1 MTDDPWEEKLAETA
15 RSYNEPGDTPREEIW
30 AGIQAARR
38 RRKEQ
43 KPRAIWWAAGI
54 AALIALGVG
63 IGRLTAPDVTP
74 EGPIAQGSDRP
85 PELQRANVAM
95 MVAATQHLSQAEVLL
110 TSFRAG
116 RGDRSV
122 EAGFSAPARELLSTT
137 RLLLDSPSMTD
148 QRMRALLEELE
159 LVLAQITQLRPDQ
172 GPDEADLI
180 TNGLNQR
187 GLLPRLRSA
196 IPAGPAI
203 PRA

>member
-30 AGIQAARR
+30 AGILAARR
-38 RRKEQ
+38 RRKEP
-43 KPRAIWWAAGI
+43 KPRLIWWAAGI

-63 IGRLTAPDVTP
+63 IGRITAPGVAP
-74 EGPIAQGSDRP
+74 AQP
-85 PELQRANVAM
+85 MARANVAM

-203 PRA
+203 PRAQGEL